1 MSIETV
7 RAWFGTHA
15 LDVTII
21 ETTQPTATVT
31 QAAEVH
37 GVRPGQICKTL
48 SLS

>member
-15 LDVTII
+15 PDVTII

-37 GVRPGQICKTL
+37 GVRPVRSAKH
-48 SLS
+48 SL